1 MDDPAPSAGSV
12 AAAIPASE
20 SPANLKGG
28 KAKALSARGEI
39 LLPATPEAV
48 FAVLLDPV
56 ALARVIPGCNALES
70 VGPNR
75 YRADVTVGVG
85 MIKARYAAEIALS
98 EIEAPR
104 RLRLA
109 GSGLSS
115 MGTAKGSGLVSLA
128 PNDGGTLLRYDY
140 EAEVSGKVAA
150 VGGRMLEGAA
160 KIVLKQLFEQ
170 LGRQAGGQG
179 TVAVADPWWRRL
191 LRMLGGAK

>member
-1 MDDPAPSAGSV
+1 MDDPAPSRGSV
-12 AAAIPASE
+12 AASMSASMPSAPA
-20 SPANLKGG
+20 KGG
-28 KAKALSARGEI
+28 KGKALSAQGEI
-39 LLPATPEAV
+39 LLRATPEAV

-56 ALARVIPGCNALES
+56 ALARVIPGCHALES
-70 VGPNR
+70 IGPNR
-75 YRADVTVGVG
+75 YRADVTVGIG

-98 EIEAPR
+98 EIDAPH

-115 MGTAKGSGLVSLA
+115 MGVAKGSGLVSLA
-128 PNDGGTLLRYDY
+128 PQEGGTLLRYDY

-170 LGRQAGGQG
+170 LGRQAGGPG
-179 TVAVADPWWRRL
+179 AGAASRPWWRRL
-191 LRMLGGAK
+191 LQRVGGAR